1 MHWKRA
7 RPPGLRRLAVC
18 RTVGCT
24 FPAYLFQNIVR
35 MYRPL
40 LARLPGHGAVFT
52 AIAACFALRERMDL
66 IACCG
71 AALIFAGT
79 VLAPALEAQEARRA
93 GPGGAAQR
101 LSYRK
106 FYLGVPKMKRFILS
120 MLALALAACA
130 FACTPA
136 APAVEPTLEP
146 TPEATMAPTPEATAD
161 TASYRFQYTAPEGFT
176 VDSTNENLYY
186 APDYPND
193 ASNINLVVTA
203 SDPALT
209 MQLYTS
215 DMLKAALDQSLTQAF
230 NETVSIEM
238 DLLEYTEIAGQS
250 ALHTVFHY
258 TVSGIEIVTAQ
269 YVINAGASSC
279 TIALAQMPG
288 SDWMDAFDASVAAIV
303 LTPEA

>member
-1 MHWKRA
+1 
-7 RPPGLRRLAVC
+7 
-18 RTVGCT
+18 
-24 FPAYLFQNIVR
+24 
-35 MYRPL
+35 
-40 LARLPGHGAVFT
+40 
-52 AIAACFALRERMDL
+52 
-66 IACCG
+66 
-71 AALIFAGT
+71 
-79 VLAPALEAQEARRA
+79 
-93 GPGGAAQR
+93 
-101 LSYRK
+101 
-106 FYLGVPKMKRFILS
+106 MKRFILS

-146 TPEATMAPTPEATAD
+146 TPETTAVPTAEPTAEPTPEATAD
-161 TASYRFQYTAPEGFT
+161 NTSYQFQYTAPEGFT
-176 VDSTNENLYY
+176 VDSTDENVYY

-193 ASNINLVVTA
+193 ASNINLVVTV

-269 YVINAGASSC
+269 YVINAEASSC

>member
-1 MHWKRA
+1 
-7 RPPGLRRLAVC
+7 
-18 RTVGCT
+18 
-24 FPAYLFQNIVR
+24 
-35 MYRPL
+35 
-40 LARLPGHGAVFT
+40 
-52 AIAACFALRERMDL
+52 
-66 IACCG
+66 
-71 AALIFAGT
+71 
-79 VLAPALEAQEARRA
+79 
-93 GPGGAAQR
+93 
-101 LSYRK
+101 
-106 FYLGVPKMKRFILS
+106 MKRFILS

-146 TPEATMAPTPEATAD
+146 TPETTAVPTAEPTPEATAD
-161 TASYRFQYTAPEGFT
+161 NTSYQFQYTAPEGFT
-176 VDSTNENLYY
+176 VDSTDENVYY

-193 ASNINLVVTA
+193 ASNINLVVTV